1 MDETVFGNGKDAEM
15 VSVAESSKGR
25 KSLKAAGM
33 LSDYSNPDLMEKE
46 RNAWKEAAIRKYS
59 SSSIQ

>member
-33 LSDYSNPDLMEKE
+33 LYDYSNPDLMEKE
-46 RNAWKEAAIRKYS
+46 KNA
-59 SSSIQ
+59 